1 MPPPGGPAAINGFL
15 YQILQHLGWIANVK
29 LTGCIVDGVLAS
41 DACLVLEP
49 SNGGDAR
56 AESAAYFVVEQYKSR
71 RDGTWSVNTIIDE
84 VLKDLRKAVPESVNR
99 KAIYRFVTDGRPG
112 KLAMFKAFLA
122 AVRSATQFEDLDD
135 VQTYSFGKGLPV
147 TYGNLFN
154 YIVERVR
161 PAGQSAGGS
170 DRTAVFHLLSR
181 FEMVFESKAET
192 VKKATEDI
200 LRNYVPD
207 LGDERGVRE
216 RLVGILVEE
225 LAKGEA
231 CFDSENID
239 NLFKRVELDP
249 DRLRKLAGLAETMG
263 EVARDRLYRMKY
275 RSETDVRKVPEWPLD
290 KPVLLISGE
299 SGHGKTW
306 LLGRL
311 VSQLVERRELVSLN
325 SSICDSRAQLLCAAN
340 DIWQVGLNGATQK
353 TLEALTIHYREM
365 KPNVSMPWLTIAV
378 DDVQDPSL
386 ARELV
391 RNDWKRLGLR
401 LVMTVPNWISL
412 SLELGDSESVHVQ
425 TVGRFSISELDEF
438 LTREDRSYTDLPADL
453 KELLRLPILAG
464 LYTAL
469 PYDSFAVAPRSEY
482 EIFEQ
487 FWRRIKIRS
496 QLGDD
501 GILFAMAARVVNDQL
516 YPLPRTAWPDIGV
529 VAEAPIMRLESTG
542 WIQCLEGGF
551 VSFAHDRLLNWALA
565 MHLAQEVKQELRSVA
580 SVTALLVKT
589 TDLAS
594 MQSISRLGYV
604 PMDLLWILLADTNNL
619 TMVMQLIETL
629 NATGVYGHDGVDLYG
644 ELLPTLGIRA
654 VPILFKTLDRF
665 ADDDDY
671 QIGFIAKGLTSI
683 AIQED
688 VDLSTDVALLLHSPL
703 IKKQKIAISILT
715 AVPDAHCLNRL
726 WELHQQRCSA
736 LEARGGSFSIRE
748 YQASNAALRACIEL
762 DPNWLEQRITNAA
775 AQSQDVSELA
785 YLLNNLSHP
794 NARKIWLETRTILF
808 ARIRPDKPRSLLYC
822 VGRFQDSTEI
832 DFVLGCLKR
841 QEDHASGAALAT
853 LILLDPDLAI
863 ARFMDVEEFD
873 RYASRNNWLPLLLH
887 LRSAGTRTQMVDY
900 ARNSPSGYK
909 LIEELFAERA
919 NDVSKEMLKLYLCS
933 FEVEIRESLD
943 VLCNEDSKWLS
954 RSLDFLASIARLEL
968 TQVIEQERD
977 GQLENML
984 STIACSRIAKLGRAH
999 DHILASLKRVLMLI
1013 GGDGN
1018 KNFITAALTAPHY
1031 WGRYDAFRCA
1041 YMYPNANLI
1050 ANLGVSACRVTPQDA
1065 DATARNE
1072 AVWEKYDAFIALAAL
1087 EADEALVEAIWNSET
1102 QHVPDVIAELR
1113 NPKRPMSKEFTRR
1126 AYTTLSMYE
1135 KSSEQCLQKAI
1146 LIAWLSADTDFILP
1160 VRKVFADSN
1169 PGSLTARYA
1178 CIALTQLGDRSNALA
1193 DLASSLFVSEE
1204 GKYCGINAL
1213 VANGEY
1219 GLNILKGFLR
1229 GREIATW
1236 NQVDVEI
1243 LDALYRALPTRQ
1255 FAVESAASYCLEGQA
1270 LFPPYEI
1277 AAEAN
1282 SAKLR
1287 EKIIHDAFAGHSHG
1301 ETVSLQAIRGLA
1313 KFDSNRAIRAAESGL
1328 RTSPAIE
1335 RDLCKII
1342 ARLAPNGAA
1351 EKLLNAAVSIER
1363 KSLCPAI
1370 GRTLRRLD
1378 QVSYISKL
1386 EKLIQHADR
1395 DIRAVAAELSGW
1407 LSSGAMNAKLE
1418 IVLSNETEEPVRR
1431 AILAAFDLQK
1441 REAMLLE
1448 IFVEFKQTNAERRWP
1463 ILLTILEVGDPYLLT
1478 QRDDPLWIGAI
1489 LNDAP
1494 YAYTYHAD
1502 KTLADRKRKEK

>member
-29 LTGCIVDGVLAS
+29 LTGCVVDGVLAS

-135 VQTYSFGKGLPV
+135 EQTYSFGKDLPA
-147 TYGNLFN
+147 TYGDLFN
-154 YIVERVR
+154 YIVERIS
-161 PAGQSAGGS
+161 PASQSAGVCDQTS
-170 DRTAVFHLLSR
+170 AFHLLSR

-192 VKKATEDI
+192 VKTAIEYI
-200 LRNYVPD
+200 LRSYVPD
-207 LGDERGVRE
+207 LGDERGIRE

-225 LAKGEA
+225 LAEGEVR
-231 CFDSENID
+231 FDCENID

-249 DRLRKLAGLAETMG
+249 DRLRKLACLAETMA
-263 EVARDRLYRMKY
+263 EVARDRLSRMKY

-311 VSQLVERRELVSLN
+311 VSQLVERREPVSLN
-325 SSICDSRAQLLCAAN
+325 SSICDSTAQLLRAAN
-340 DIWQVGLNGATQK
+340 DVWQVGLNGSTQK
-353 TLEALTIHYREM
+353 TLEALTMHYREM
-365 KPNVSMPWLTIAV
+365 KPNVPMPWLTIAV
-378 DDVQDPSL
+378 DDVQDL
-386 ARELV
+386 NFARELV

-401 LVMTVPNWISL
+401 LVMTVPNWVSL
-412 SLELGDSESVHVQ
+412 GLELSDGESVHVQ
-425 TVGRFSISELDEF
+425 TVDRFSIYELDEF
-438 LTREDRSYTDLPADL
+438 LTQRDRSYTDLPNDL

-496 QLGDD
+496 RPGDD
-501 GILFAMAARVVNDQL
+501 GVLLAMAARVVNDQL
-516 YPLPRTAWPDIGV
+516 YPVPRAAWPDIGV
-529 VAEAPIMRLESTG
+529 VSEAPIIRLESAG

-565 MHLAQEVKQELRSVA
+565 MHLAREVRLNSRSVA
-580 SVTALLVKT
+580 SVAALLVKT
-589 TDLAS
+589 TDLTNA
-594 MQSISRLGYV
+594 QITRRLGYV
-604 PMDLLWILLADTNNL
+604 PMDLLWILSADTVNS

-629 NATGVYGHDGVDLYG
+629 NATGVYGVDGADLYAG
-644 ELLPTLGIRA
+644 LLPTLGIRA
-654 VPILFKTLDRF
+654 VPILLKTLDRF
-665 ADDDDY
+665 TDDDKGDY
-671 QIGFIAKGLTSI
+671 QIGLIAKGLTSI

-688 VDLSTDVALLLHSPL
+688 VDLSTDVASLLHSPL
-703 IKKQKIAISILT
+703 IKKQKIAISVLT

-762 DPNWLEQRITNAA
+762 DPDWLGQRITNAV
-775 AQSQDVSELA
+775 AQSQDVPELA

-794 NARKIWLETRTILF
+794 DARKIWLETRKILF
-808 ARIRPDKPRSLLYC
+808 ARIHLDKPRSLLYC
-822 VGRFQDSTEI
+822 IGRFKDSTEI
-832 DFVLGCLKR
+832 DFVLECLKR

-863 ARFMDVEEFD
+863 ARFMDLEEFD

-887 LRSAGTRTQMVDY
+887 HRSAGTRTQIVAH

-933 FEVEIRESLD
+933 FEEEIRQSLD
-943 VLCNEDSKWLS
+943 VLCNDDSRWLS
-954 RSLDFLASIARLEL
+954 RPLDFLASIARLEL
-968 TQVIEQERD
+968 IQVIEQERD

-984 STIACSRIAKLGRAH
+984 STIARSRIARLSRAH

-1013 GGDGN
+1013 GGIGN
-1018 KNFITAALTAPHY
+1018 RDFVTAALAAPHY
-1031 WGRYDAFRCA
+1031 WGRHDALRCA
-1041 YMYPNANLI
+1041 YMHPSANLI
-1050 ANLGVSACRVTPQDA
+1050 ANLGVSACRGMPQDA
-1065 DATARNE
+1065 DATVRNE
-1072 AVWEKYDAFIALAAL
+1072 VAFEKYDALIALAAF
-1087 EADEALVEAIWNSET
+1087 EADEALVEAIWAGEI
-1102 QHVPDVIAELR
+1102 QHVADVIAELR
-1113 NPKRPMSKEFTRR
+1113 NPKRLMSTKLTKR
-1126 AYTTLSMYE
+1126 AYAALAAYE
-1135 KSSEQCLQKAI
+1135 GLPEQSLQKAI
-1146 LIAWLSADTDFILP
+1146 LIDWLSVDTGFILP
-1160 VRKVFADSN
+1160 VRKVFAESN
-1169 PGSLTARYA
+1169 PESLTARYA

-1193 DLASSLFVSEE
+1193 DLASSLLVSEE
-1204 GKYCGINAL
+1204 GRVFSINAL
-1213 VANGEY
+1213 VANGKY
-1219 GLNILKGFLR
+1219 GLDILAGFLR
-1229 GREIATW
+1229 GREVTTW
-1236 NQVDVEI
+1236 NQVDIEV
-1243 LDALYRALPTRQ
+1243 LDALYRASPTRQ

-1282 SAKLR
+1282 NAKVR
-1287 EKIIHDAFAGHSHG
+1287 EKIIRDAFAGHSDS

-1342 ARLAPNGAA
+1342 ARLAPNDAA

-1363 KSLCPAI
+1363 KSLRPAI

-1378 QVSYISKL
+1378 QVSYISK
-1386 EKLIQHADR
+1386 
-1395 DIRAVAAELSGW
+1395 
-1407 LSSGAMNAKLE
+1407 
-1418 IVLSNETEEPVRR
+1418 ET
-1431 AILAAFDLQK
+1431 
-1441 REAMLLE
+1441 
-1448 IFVEFKQTNAERRWP
+1448 P
-1463 ILLTILEVGDPYLLT
+1463 I
-1478 QRDDPLWIGAI
+1478 
-1489 LNDAP
+1489 N
-1494 YAYTYHAD
+1494 
-1502 KTLADRKRKEK
+1502 